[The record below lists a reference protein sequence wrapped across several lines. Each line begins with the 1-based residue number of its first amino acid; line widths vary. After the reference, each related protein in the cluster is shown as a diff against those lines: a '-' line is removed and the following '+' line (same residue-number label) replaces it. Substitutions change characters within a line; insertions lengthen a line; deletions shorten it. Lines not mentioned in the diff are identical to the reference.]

1 MIIDRPHA
9 ADISALRQLWQQAFG
24 DTDAFLDG
32 FFQTG
37 FSPNRCR
44 CIKQDG
50 QLAAALYWFDCRWEG
65 KKLAYLYA
73 VATNEYFRG
82 QGLCR
87 ALMEDTHRH
96 LKMLGYAGAVLV
108 PGNKGLFALY
118 KKLGYTPFCRM
129 QTITI
134 AAGEQPADIHPV
146 SEDTYNL
153 LRQQMLP
160 ASSVIQEQQTLDFAA
175 TFCQFYRGETALMC
189 LSREDNTLYF
199 QEYLGDSNLLPGIV
213 KALGGQKG
221 VVCLPGGSPIAMY
234 HSLTHDKEMPA
245 YLGIPLN

>member
-32 FFQTG
+32 FFHTG
-37 FSPNRCR
+37 YSPDRCR

-73 VATNEYFRG
+73 VATDEHFRG

-87 ALMEDTHRH
+87 ALMEDTHHH

-118 KKLGYTPFCRM
+118 EKLGYTPFCPA
-129 QTITI
+129 QTTTVE
-134 AAGEQPADIHPV
+134 AGSAPAEIQPIDANTYWLLRKRYLPADAIMQDM
-146 SEDTYNL
+146 EAL
-153 LRQQMLP
+153 
-160 ASSVIQEQQTLDFAA
+160 IFAA
-175 TFCQFYRGETALMC
+175 TFCEFYTGENTLMC

-199 QEYLGDSNLLPGIV
+199 QEYLGSSSLLPGIV

-234 HSLTHDKEMPA
+234 HSLTHNNEMPA